1 MHNVENIKN
10 YILFLKHECGL
21 YVTLHPHGN
30 ETLIT
35 SSELIAFNIHDTP
48 YCIFVKSVDGLWQHC
63 VEKQEKVNERCA
75 CGSFCGSCFAGVRE
89 FVYPIKRGD
98 EFMGFISVSGYQSE
112 YAESYIA
119 RVAQKYHIPRK
130 KLAAA
135 YASLKCDTPKKE
147 WVDTLI
153 LPLCDMLELAYM
165 KEKATAIVPNEP
177 IEVVLNYIKRN
188 HASKSTLEDIC
199 KHFGYS
205 RSYVSHVF
213 KKRVGQSYREYLT
226 KLRLEDAKI
235 LLKHSSL
242 TVTEIAL
249 SVGFNDSTYFSNIF
263 KAKIGTSPSAYRK
276 K

>member
-1 MHNVENIKN
+1 M
-10 YILFLKHECGL
+10 
-21 YVTLHPHGN
+21 
-30 ETLIT
+30 
-35 SSELIAFNIHDTP
+35 
-48 YCIFVKSVDGLWQHC
+48 
-63 VEKQEKVNERCA
+63 
-75 CGSFCGSCFAGVRE
+75 
-89 FVYPIKRGD
+89 
-98 EFMGFISVSGYQSE
+98 
-112 YAESYIA
+112 
-119 RVAQKYHIPRK
+119 
-130 KLAAA
+130 
-135 YASLKCDTPKKE
+135 
-147 WVDTLI
+147 DTLI

-205 RSYVSHVF
+205 RSYISHVF

-263 KAKIGTSPSAYRK
+263 KAKIGVSPSAYRK